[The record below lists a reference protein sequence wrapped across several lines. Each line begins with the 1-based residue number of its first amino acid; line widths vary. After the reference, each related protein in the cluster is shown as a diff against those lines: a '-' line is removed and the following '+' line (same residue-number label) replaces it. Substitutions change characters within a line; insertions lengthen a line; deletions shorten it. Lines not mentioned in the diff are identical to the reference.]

1 MDTTKSTF
9 EEANNVFMRACKWQS
24 TESNNTIT
32 TTDILAFTTI
42 LLYHELHLWAIGVKH
57 WKIHSNK
64 SKTGKKMIHTSTAM
78 HNITTVLHIMS
89 RTTTCFPRQFIKN
102 FIEIYKL

>member
-42 LLYHELHLWAIGVKH
+42 LLYHELHL
-57 WKIHSNK
+57 
-64 SKTGKKMIHTSTAM
+64 
-78 HNITTVLHIMS
+78 
-89 RTTTCFPRQFIKN
+89 
-102 FIEIYKL
+102 